1 MRMVKVIS
9 GCHAEPADSTIGKIL
24 QQLLVR
30 DSADLFWNQISSNST
45 IVTSTTIIIIT
56 RPKPAYGLQGL
67 AGSWGQVTD
76 QADVFNHEKPTWN
89 LENP

>member
-1 MRMVKVIS
+1 MGMIGPRAA
-9 GCHAEPADSTIGKIL
+9 HANTNTTTII
-24 QQLLVR
+24 
-30 DSADLFWNQISSNST
+30 T
-45 IVTSTTIIIIT
+45 ITIIIIT